1 MRNPQSYDIMIHHQ
15 WTSPGRRPRSR
26 GAMKRIYPADN
37 SGATHEGVDETIQRL
52 DELRSDFFI
61 DLSHQLRTPVTAMKL
76 AMDGLFSQLSDVLDP
91 SQQNLAQISRRNIER
106 VVALIENQLDLLQMM
121 SGERRVCRQL
131 IDLGEI
137 LDSLPSRTFDDPFAI
152 VRGPGHGKITVVR
165 GDGCPAGAP
174 LYAFTDPD
182 HLLAVADCMLGA
194 ASANSRRSIRVDYDT
209 VRQEYR
215 LDFRADHLPVPAPNK
230 GFPADRPLPSLDFET
245 RAYRTLVGRLGGELS
260 MEKDE
265 DHKRALIVLPRYPL
279 YERNK
284 DLLDPSRR
292 LREVCEGGD
301 EEPPTLHF
309 VRCDM
314 GEEAGDDFVASA
326 HGPVRELL
334 GRIST
339 VLSPGDA
346 VLRGEPHGTVYL
358 ALVGRSATELDHVVS
373 FLAGNGGDDGTPTVW
388 PPRTELADTR
398 EDAPVARGLEP
409 V

>member
-1 MRNPQSYDIMIHHQ
+1 MAGRV
-15 WTSPGRRPRSR
+15 PG

-37 SGATHEGVDETIQRL
+37 NRATHEGVDETIQRL

-76 AMDGLFSQLSDVLDP
+76 AMDGLFSQLRDVLDP
-91 SQQNLAQISRRNIER
+91 SQQNLARISRRNIER

-131 IDLGEI
+131 IDLGEL

-152 VRGPGHGKITVVR
+152 VRGPDHGKITVVR
-165 GDGCPAGAP
+165 ANGCPDGAP
-174 LYAFTDPD
+174 LHAFTDPD

-194 ASANSRRSIRVDYDT
+194 ASANSRRSIRVEYDT

-215 LDFRADHLPVPAPNK
+215 LDFRVDHLPAPAPNR
-230 GFPADRPLPSLDFET
+230 GYPAERPLPSLDFET
-245 RAYRTLVGRLGGELS
+245 RAYRALVGRLGGELS

-284 DLLDPSRR
+284 DLFDPSRR
-292 LREVCEGGD
+292 LREASGTPCERGD
-301 EEPPTLHF
+301 EDPPTLHF

-334 GRIST
+334 GRISS

-358 ALVGRSATELDHVVS
+358 ALAGRSATELDHVVS
-373 FLAGNGGDDGTPTVW
+373 FLAGNGGDDSDPTVW

-398 EDAPVARGLEP
+398 DDAPMARGLEP